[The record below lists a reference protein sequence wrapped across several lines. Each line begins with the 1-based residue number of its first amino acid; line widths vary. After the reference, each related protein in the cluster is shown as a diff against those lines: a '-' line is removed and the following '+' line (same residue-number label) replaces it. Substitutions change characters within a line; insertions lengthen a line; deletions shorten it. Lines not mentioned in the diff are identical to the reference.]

1 MKVTVVAIT
10 IRCGDSYS
18 SALALKRSSPGC
30 YLTCRNMVLTVWS
43 FIAPH
48 FFPSYFSLARPFCLI
63 YFPPVSFLSSFL
75 IFLLSLSLSFHL
87 PRLWISVGYRCQR
100 CFGQRADNAIPASK
114 TVIIGL
120 SSCQQQEQLGNL
132 PRLPKNERIKEY
144 CVILTLYSGNKVG

>member
-75 IFLLSLSLSFHL
+75 IFLLSLSLSHSTCL
-87 PRLWISVGYRCQR
+87 VCGSLSVTGASDASARERTTRFQLLTPSSLAYLAANSRSSWETYPACQ
-100 CFGQRADNAIPASK
+100 K
-114 TVIIGL
+114 TNV
-120 SSCQQQEQLGNL
+120 
-132 PRLPKNERIKEY
+132 
-144 CVILTLYSGNKVG
+144 